1 MKIVEAE
8 ETLGTRLRYN
18 CHIQASKSGGQLLNV
33 FFVFSTDI
41 SPF

>member
-8 ETLGTRLRYN
+8 ETLGEGLRYN
-18 CHIQASKSGGQLLNV
+18 CHIQASKGGRQLLNV
-33 FFVFSTDI
+33 IFVFSKDI